1 MAIFGNCVFG
11 KLKELNV
18 VNEQIAYT
26 YFELAAAQ
34 PVPSANNP
42 VELHSLHSTILLH
55 WCLFCQY
62 LFGIYSVKVIST
74 GKWCLE

>member
-18 VNEQIAYT
+18 VNEKIDYT

-34 PVPSANNP
+34 PVPS
-42 VELHSLHSTILLH
+42 
-55 WCLFCQY
+55 
-62 LFGIYSVKVIST
+62 VKC
-74 GKWCLE
+74 K

>member
-34 PVPSANNP
+34 PVPS
-42 VELHSLHSTILLH
+42 
-55 WCLFCQY
+55 
-62 LFGIYSVKVIST
+62 VKC
-74 GKWCLE
+74 K